1 MVIYV
6 FFFFLFFILFIIIF
20 IIIFICIVIDSVKRI
35 TENYCSL
42 LMVEMIIGRRF
53 SFDVRHDFDLAVWL
67 PYTVFTCI

>member
-6 FFFFLFFILFIIIF
+6 FFFFFFFILFIIIF

-42 LMVEMIIGRRF
+42 LMVEMILGGVF
-53 SFDVRHDFDLAVWL
+53 FDIRHDFDLAVWL